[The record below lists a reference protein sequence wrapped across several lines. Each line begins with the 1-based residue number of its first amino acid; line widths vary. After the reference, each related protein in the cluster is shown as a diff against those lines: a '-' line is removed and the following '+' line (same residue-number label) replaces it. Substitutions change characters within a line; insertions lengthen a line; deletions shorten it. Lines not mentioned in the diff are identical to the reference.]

1 MGKSPGK
8 QIKLAGWMLGD
19 LDSYDK
25 ADPPLGRE
33 FGYLNDCQEPQSQL
47 LKERI
52 IRSLSKLSQ
61 ASRIHCTISR
71 RGGARMFPAP
81 WWEREGGGCL
91 FNFEWEWRG

>member
-8 QIKLAGWMLGD
+8 QIKLAGWMFGD
-19 LDSYDK
+19 LDPYDK

-81 WWEREGGGCL
+81 R
-91 FNFEWEWRG
+91 